1 MTLELSAA
9 AGPIGGTPLARA
21 VFKGLVDREGAP
33 VRDAAVLAA
42 QGFEGD
48 LGDTAVVPDD
58 TGAVGFVIGLGEIE
72 DLDEEGFRRG
82 GAALARAAA
91 NVSEVAIDL
100 EGVANGRLS
109 FEDVLGAFGE
119 GAILGSYRFHGHKQ
133 HVEKAPKLERI
144 VLLYPDATNTRRVL
158 GRARARADAVGLARD
173 LVNTPAA
180 DKTPTRFA
188 EFARDIAERAGLSVE
203 IFDEAKIGEMGLGGL
218 LSVAR
223 GSAEP
228 PRLVRLEY
236 APADPIATVAL
247 VGKGITFDSGGL
259 SLKPMTAMF
268 TMKED
273 CGGAAAVL
281 GAATV
286 CPALDVRV
294 RVVGIFPLTE
304 NMPGGHAVKPG
315 DVFTARNGKTVEVLN
330 TDAEGRL
337 VLSDAL
343 SLAAEESPD
352 AIVDIAT
359 LTAPVV
365 VALGKRLAGL
375 MGNDSRLIGAL
386 ETAAAAAGE
395 PFWHLPLPVA
405 YRKLLETDV
414 ADLKN
419 IGPIGEGGA
428 LVAGLVLEEFVGS
441 VPWAHLDIA
450 GVAWSDEVRG
460 YIQKGGTGF
469 GVRTLIELLERYE
482 PIGGEA
488 DGDLKGKKVIR

>member
-1 MTLELSAA
+1 VTLELDEAA
-9 AGPIGGTPLARA
+9 AAAEGGTKARA
-21 VFKGLVDREGAP
+21 VFKGLVDASGTP
-33 VRDAAVLAA
+33 DADAEVLAA
-42 QGFEGD
+42 QGCKGD
-48 LGDTAVVPDD
+48 VGETAVTPDGMGSVD
-58 TGAVGFVIGLGEIE
+58 FVVGLGPIE
-72 DLDEEGFRRG
+72 ELDAEGCRRA

-91 NVSEVAIDL
+91 SVASVAVELD
-100 EGVANGRLS
+100 GVARGALS
-109 FEDVLGAFGE
+109 REEVIGAFGE
-119 GAILGSYRFHGHKQ
+119 GAILGAYRFDGRKQ
-133 HVEKAPKLERI
+133 QSESTPKLER
-144 VLLYPDATNTRRVL
+144 LLLISPDGQAATQAL
-158 GRARARADAVGLARD
+158 QRARARAEAISLARD
-173 LVNTPAA
+173 LVNTPAG

-188 EFARDIAERAGLSVE
+188 ELAREVGERAGLSVE
-203 IFDEAKIGEMGLGGL
+203 IFDEGRIREMGLGGL
-218 LSVAR
+218 LAVAK

-236 APADPIATVAL
+236 VPPDPIATVAL

-259 SLKPMTAMF
+259 SLKPLTAMF

-281 GAATV
+281 GTMTACRAH
-286 CPALDVRV
+286 DVRTK
-294 RVVGIFPLTE
+294 VVGIFPLTE
-304 NMPGGHAVKPG
+304 NMPGGHAQKPG

-352 AIVDIAT
+352 AIVDVAT
-359 LTAPVV
+359 LTAPII

-375 MGNDSRLIGAL
+375 MGNDSRLIAAI
-386 ETAAAAAGE
+386 EQAAAQAGE
-395 PFWHLPLPVA
+395 PVWHLPLPSA
-405 YRKLLETDV
+405 YRKLLDTDF

-450 GVAWSDEVRG
+450 GVAWSEEVRG

-469 GVRTLIELLERYE
+469 GVRTLIELLQRYE
-482 PIGGEA
+482 PIGEKA
-488 DGDLKGKKVIR
+488 DGDPRGKKVIR

>member
-1 MTLELSAA
+1 VTLELVEAAA
-9 AGPIGGTPLARA
+9 AGDGVAKARV
-21 VFKGLVDREGAP
+21 VFKGLI
-33 VRDAAVLAA
+33 DASGTPDAGSEVLAA
-42 QGFEGD
+42 QGCNGD
-48 LGDTAVVPDD
+48 VGETAVTPD
-58 TGAVGFVIGLGEIE
+58 GLGSVDFVVGLGPIE
-72 DLDEEGFRRG
+72 ELDAEGCRRA
-82 GAALARAAA
+82 GASLARAAA
-91 NVSEVAIDL
+91 NVASVSIELA
-100 EGVANGRLS
+100 GVARGSLS
-109 FEDVLGAFGE
+109 EQEVIGAFGE
-119 GAILGSYRFHGHKQ
+119 GAILGAYRFDGRKQ
-133 HVEKAPKLERI
+133 RSESSPKLAR
-144 VLLYPDATNTRRVL
+144 LLLVGTDRKVAAESLR
-158 GRARARADAVGLARD
+158 RARARAEAIGLARD
-173 LVNTPAA
+173 LVNTPAG

-188 EFARDIAERAGLSVE
+188 EMAREAGDRAGLSVE
-203 IFDEAKIGEMGLGGL
+203 IFDEDRIREMGLGGL
-218 LSVAR
+218 LAVAK

-228 PRLVRLEY
+228 PRLVRLVY
-236 APADPIATVAL
+236 APSDPIATVAL

-259 SLKPMTAMF
+259 SLKPLTAMF

-281 GAATV
+281 GAMTACRTH
-286 CPALDVRV
+286 DVRTK
-294 RVVGIFPLTE
+294 VVGIFPLTE
-304 NMPGGHAVKPG
+304 NMPGGHAQKPG
-315 DVFTARNGKTVEVLN
+315 DVYTARNGKTVEVLN

-343 SLAAEESPD
+343 SLAVEESPD

-359 LTAPVV
+359 LTAPII

-386 ETAAAAAGE
+386 ERAAAQAGE
-395 PFWHLPLPVA
+395 PLWHLPLPSA
-405 YRKLLETDV
+405 YRKLLDTDF

-469 GVRTLIELLERYE
+469 GVRTLLELLQRYE
-482 PIGGEA
+482 PIGETA
-488 DGDLKGKKVIR
+488 DGDPRGKKVIR